1 MTQVEVFEFNPFQEN
16 TYILHDQTHEC
27 IIIDPGCHTATEQQQ
42 LSDFISRKRLRP
54 VQLINT
60 HCHIDHVLGNRY
72 VADTYQIELAIHKN
86 ELPLLEAVP
95 RQAQM
100 FGMGNIESS
109 PAPTR
114 FLTEKDTI
122 TFGESSLK
130 ILFTPGHSPGSISFW
145 HENNGFVIA
154 GDVLFRL
161 SIGRTDLPGGD
172 FDTLIQ
178 SIQTQ
183 LLPLDDATKVYS
195 GHGPATT
202 IGFERRNNPFLQMQ
216 AW

>member
-1 MTQVEVFEFNPFQEN
+1 MLQISTFTFNPFQEN

-114 FLTEKDTI
+114 RSRSA
-122 TFGESSLK
+122 SSSV
-130 ILFTPGHSPGSISFW
+130 P
-145 HENNGFVIA
+145 
-154 GDVLFRL
+154 D
-161 SIGRTDLPGGD
+161 
-172 FDTLIQ
+172 
-178 SIQTQ
+178 
-183 LLPLDDATKVYS
+183 
-195 GHGPATT
+195 
-202 IGFERRNNPFLQMQ
+202 
-216 AW
+216 